1 MRFTLP
7 CSRRRRKTVGLFLHL
22 LPTYVSPGLYC
33 RPSWSLAG
41 VVLIITC
48 GLLLLVA
55 GETKFD
61 MLGFVLVMS
70 ASALAG
76 LRWTITQVLLQG
88 NLHHGTE
95 RICTFRA

>member
-1 MRFTLP
+1 MF
-7 CSRRRRKTVGLFLHL
+7 
-22 LPTYVSPGLYC
+22 
-33 RPSWSLAG
+33 
-41 VVLIITC
+41 IITC

-61 MLGFVLVMS
+61 ALGFLLVMS

-88 NLHHGTE
+88 NVHHGKE
-95 RICTFRA
+95 CTPL